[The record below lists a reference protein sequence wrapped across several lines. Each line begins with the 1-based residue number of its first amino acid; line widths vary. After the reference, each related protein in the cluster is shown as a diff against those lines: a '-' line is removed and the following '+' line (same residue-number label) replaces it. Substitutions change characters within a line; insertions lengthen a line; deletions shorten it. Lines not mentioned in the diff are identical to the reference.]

1 MDTVTYPDSAVREAA
16 RPFVCIRV
24 EHDRSPELVKQYGVK
39 GLPDVR
45 LLDPEGRETSR
56 LRGFT
61 SAQKLAAA
69 LRGGAA
75 ADTPKAEVREVPV
88 TPGAVAEAV
97 KKGAAFLQAS
107 DPKGAEDLVLFALAA
122 SGAPI
127 PEERLK
133 RALAIPLSG
142 TYQAAFRALALLK
155 LDRKDALKDCAA
167 FLLHTQLANGQWTY
181 GPPAAGQAPPALGD
195 HSNSAYGLLGLAA
208 CRHAGIVVPHAA
220 LEKAEGAWRKSQNP
234 DGGWG
239 YRTDRETES
248 YASMTESALS
258 SLLLCGGRPEKDLGW
273 LEKHV
278 SATENL
284 GSPYPQ
290 GRLLYHLYALERL
303 GTLLGSG
310 KLGGHDWYREGAAFL
325 LGTQRPDGSWDDGA
339 DLPVPNTAFA
349 ILFLSRSTQPLQALA
364 R

>member
-107 DPKGAEDLVLFALAA
+107 DPKGAEDLALFALAA
-122 SGAPI
+122 SGATVT
-127 PEERLK
+127 PERVK
-133 RALAIPLSG
+133 RALDAPLTR
-142 TYQAAFRALALLK
+142 TYQVAFRALALSK
-155 LDRKDALKDCAA
+155 IDPEAHKEALQACAK
-167 FLLHTQLANGQWTY
+167 FLVDTQLADGEWTY
-181 GPPAAGQAPPALGD
+181 GPPAGGQAPPALGD

-208 CRHAGIVVPHAA
+208 CRHAGIVVPRAA
-220 LEKAEGAWRKSQNP
+220 LEKAEAAWRKSQNP

-258 SLLLCGGRPEKDLGW
+258 SLLLCEGRPEKDLGW
-273 LEKHV
+273 LEKHL
-278 SATENL
+278 SASENL

-349 ILFLSRSTQPLQALA
+349 ILFLTRATESLR
-364 R
+364 